1 VAEGQ
6 LKEIFNGLDA
16 YVVLQDIL
24 GVGEIQESGDELI
37 HSCHLNIGNHKNGDR
52 SPSASLNKD
61 TLLFN
66 CFTCGGGSVIWLVQ
80 NSLNITR
87 EEAIARLLGESNGS
101 AIVSIEDFIK
111 RLEGVF
117 DANHHERVEIPVY
130 SDTLLKRWEGPCDYL
145 TSRGVSEAV
154 QREMRTGVEV
164 GRSEFSKSPEGEH
177 MVTLDRVVI
186 PHFMKGKLVGW
197 VARKIQEVPG
207 VPKYRNSKG
216 FPRGAWLFNLDNV
229 DMQSDVYVVES
240 PMSVLVMKSRGV
252 RNVVA
257 TFGAKVDKQQI
268 DLLRNFSKVT
278 IFMDGDEP
286 GRNATTHLI
295 ESLGTYT
302 KLSIIETP
310 DGEDAATLEHVPAPI
325 SSFEYQLKHCLT
337 YSS

>member
-1 VAEGQ
+1 MAEGQ
-6 LKEIFNGLDA
+6 LSEIFNGLDA

-80 NSLNITR
+80 NSLSITR
-87 EEAIARLLGESNGS
+87 EEAIARLMGEVNGTT
-101 AIVSIEDFIK
+101 IVPIEDFIK

-117 DANHHERVEIPVY
+117 EPNHHETTDIPVY
-130 SDTLLKRWEGPCDYL
+130 SDTLLRRWEGPCDYL

-164 GRSEFSKSPEGEH
+164 GRSEFSKSPEGQQ
-177 MVTLDRVVI
+177 MVTLDRVVL

-216 FPRGAWLFNLDNV
+216 FPRGAWLFNLDNAITH
-229 DMQSDVYVVES
+229 DEVYVVES
-240 PMSVLVMKSRGV
+240 PMSVLVMKTRGID
-252 RNVVA
+252 NVVA
-257 TFGAKVDKQQI
+257 TFGAKVDKQQME
-268 DLLRNFSKVT
+268 LLRNFRKINV
-278 IFMDGDEP
+278 FMDGDIA
-286 GRNATTHLI
+286 GRIATQHII

-310 DGEDAATLEHVPAPI
+310 DDEDPATLTSIPEPI

-337 YSS
+337 HSS

>member
-1 VAEGQ
+1 MAEGQ
-6 LKEIFNGLDA
+6 LSEIFNGLDA

-80 NSLNITR
+80 NSLSITR
-87 EEAIARLLGESNGS
+87 EEAIARLMGEVNGTT
-101 AIVSIEDFIK
+101 IVPIEDFIK

-117 DANHHERVEIPVY
+117 EPNHHETTDIPVY
-130 SDTLLKRWEGPCDYL
+130 SDTLLRRWEGPCDYL

-164 GRSEFSKSPEGEH
+164 GRSEFSKSPEGQQ
-177 MVTLDRVVI
+177 MVTLDRVVL

-216 FPRGAWLFNLDNV
+216 FPRGAWLFNLDNAIAH
-229 DMQSDVYVVES
+229 DEVYVVES
-240 PMSVLVMKSRGV
+240 PMSVLVMKTRGID
-252 RNVVA
+252 NVVA
-257 TFGAKVDKQQI
+257 TFGAKVDKQQME
-268 DLLRNFSKVT
+268 LLRNFRKINV
-278 IFMDGDEP
+278 FMDGDIA
-286 GRNATTHLI
+286 GRIATQHII

-310 DGEDAATLEHVPAPI
+310 DDEDPATLTSIPEPI

-337 YSS
+337 HSS

>member
-1 VAEGQ
+1 MAEGQ

-117 DANHHERVEIPVY
+117 DTNHHERVEIPVY
-130 SDTLLKRWEGPCDYL
+130 SDTLLKRWEGPCEYL

-154 QREMRTGVEV
+154 QREMRTGVEEN
-164 GRSEFSKSPEGEH
+164 RSEFSKSPEGERL
-177 MVTLDRVVI
+177 VTLDRVVI

-197 VARKIQEVPG
+197 VARKIQDVPG

-216 FPRGAWLFNLDNV
+216 FPRGSWLFNLDNV

-268 DLLRNFSKVT
+268 DLLRNFSKIT
-278 IFMDGDEP
+278 IFMDGDDP
-286 GRNATTHLI
+286 GRNATAHLI
-295 ESLGTYT
+295 ESLGAYT

-310 DGEDAATLEHVPAPI
+310 DDEDPATMVYVPNSI

>member
-1 VAEGQ
+1 MAEGQ
-6 LKEIFNGLDA
+6 LSEIFNGLDA

-24 GVGEIQESGDELI
+24 GVGEIMESGDELI

-80 NSLNITR
+80 NSLSITR
-87 EEAIARLLGESNGS
+87 EEAIALLLGEANGTK
-101 AIVSIEDFIK
+101 IVPVEDFVK
-111 RLEGVF
+111 RLEGIFEPV
-117 DANHHERVEIPVY
+117 NQSRVDIPVY
-130 SDTLLKRWEGPCDYL
+130 SDTLLRRWEGPCDYL

-154 QREMRTGVEV
+154 QREMRTGVET
-164 GRSEFSKSPEGEH
+164 GRSEVAKTPEGERL
-177 MVTLDRVVI
+177 VTLDRVVI
-186 PHFMKGKLVGW
+186 PHFMNGKLVGW
-197 VARKIQEVPG
+197 VARKLQEVQG

-216 FPRGAWLFNLDNV
+216 FPRGAWLCNLDNV
-229 DMQSDVYVVES
+229 DMQSEVYVVES
-240 PMSVLVMKSRGV
+240 PMSVLVLKSRGI

-257 TFGAKVDKQQI
+257 TFGAKVDASQVQ
-268 DLLRNFSKVT
+268 LLRNFPKINV
-278 IFMDGDEP
+278 FMDGDTA
-286 GRNATTHLI
+286 GRLAVNQLI

-302 KLSIIETP
+302 KIAIIDTP
-310 DGEDAATLEHVPAPI
+310 DDEDPATMMSIPNSI